1 MHRDFMDIWDEMD
14 ALLGR
19 LMARHFAGSESGPSL
34 VFEAFGESGIPE
46 HSCGCTSCGSTGCAA
61 GRAVAGPVAEVH
73 RTPEEMTVVTEL
85 PGADKDRITL
95 DLQGDTLI
103 IEADSG
109 DVRYR
114 TAADISGAPV
124 GLMQS
129 SFRNGVL
136 EVTFRSGKTEDGTIQ
151 G

>member
-1 MHRDFMDIWDEMD
+1 MQRDFMDIWDEMD
-14 ALLGR
+14 VLLGR

-34 VFEAFGESGIPE
+34 VFETFGESGIPGY
-46 HSCGCTSCGSTGCAA
+46 SCSCTSCGSTGC
-61 GRAVAGPVAEVH
+61 AVAGPVAEVH
-73 RTPEEMTVVTEL
+73 RTPEGVTVVTEL

-109 DVRYR
+109 DIRYR